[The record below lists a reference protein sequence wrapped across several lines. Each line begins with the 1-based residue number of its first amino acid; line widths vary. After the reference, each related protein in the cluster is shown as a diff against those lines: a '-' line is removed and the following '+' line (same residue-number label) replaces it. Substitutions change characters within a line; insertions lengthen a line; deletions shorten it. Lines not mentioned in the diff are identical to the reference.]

1 MNEKYLAMSIVGT
14 LAVMVLGI
22 GGFIGYRLMSK
33 GKTEEMGWV
42 LGASAFLVLFLALIV
57 GAIIEGNV
65 T

>member
-14 LAVMVLGI
+14 LAVMVLSI